1 MFLGQFETTFSGK
14 NEQSSSSNRIIL
26 PKKFRNELK
35 EATVYIIE
43 GYDGGIW
50 GFGVEE
56 WAKEVKKRLAEE
68 LTSAKGRLE
77 RRIFFS
83 SAESC
88 VLDGQGRFIIPEVLV
103 VRAGLKEQILIIG
116 AGDHF
121 EIWNPDFYQKVLKS
135 YGSTTGT

>member
-14 NEQSSSSNRIIL
+14 NRIIL
-26 PKKFRNELK
+26 PKKFRLELK
-35 EATVYIIE
+35 EAIVYIIE

-103 VRAGLKEQILIIG
+103 LRAGLKEQILIIG

-121 EIWNPDFYQKVLKS
+121 EIWNPDSYQKVLTN
-135 YGSTTGT
+135 YGSTRGA